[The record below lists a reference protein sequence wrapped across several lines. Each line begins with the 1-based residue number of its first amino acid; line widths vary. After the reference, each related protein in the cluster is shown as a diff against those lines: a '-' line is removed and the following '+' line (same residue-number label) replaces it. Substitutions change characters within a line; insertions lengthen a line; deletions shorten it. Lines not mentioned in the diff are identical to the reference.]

1 MPSLENTGANGSL
14 NGVTRPKPS
23 LLWPLRL
30 IAALSLLGPLVVF
43 TYATWANRQAI
54 DAQAN
59 ERIERSLDVLQEHA
73 LKAFQTVERSIAEIN
88 EVIRGLT
95 DDQVRARES
104 DFFLRLKRTQQTL
117 PQIEAI
123 WVLDKNGRPLV
134 SSNMLPVPNFSAGER
149 NYFVEQS
156 KADVGT
162 YIGEVIR
169 GRVRSFRFFTVS
181 GRRTEEAGTFKG
193 VIAVTVLPEHF
204 SEFYRKLSRGN
215 DFFALVRQDGWIL
228 ARLPEIQLDGVAPQV
243 TIRRAVIDNPTG
255 GVFTAVSPIDQME
268 RRIGYRK
275 VPGFPV
281 YVQTGIETA
290 AMHAELR
297 NEMITQV
304 AIGGPAALAMFLLT
318 LYTLRRTER
327 FHEEVARREVAE
339 HALKQSQRLEAIGQL
354 TGGVAHDF
362 NNLLMVVG
370 GNAERV
376 KRSIALDDR
385 LKRSLE
391 AIEIAVQRGTSL
403 TRQLLSFSRRATH
416 EAKTIDL
423 KERMPGLREML
434 QSGLRGD
441 IAVETDI
448 SRAIWPTKVDVSEF
462 ELALLNLAVNA
473 RDAMPNG
480 GRLTISARNV
490 KFLPPNP
497 LNLDGEFVAVAV
509 EDTGMGIPP
518 DALGHVFE
526 PFFTTKEV
534 GKGTGLGLSQV
545 YGFAKQA
552 GGTASVSSEIGKGT
566 KVTLYL
572 PRTTETAE
580 IEPVSNEIAARHPAP
595 DRGKVLLVEDNGEVA
610 EVTRDLLQELG
621 YKVETASDVE
631 AGRAR
636 LRDGADIDVVLTD
649 IVMPGGANGVDLA
662 RWIRQERGVSM
673 PVILATGYSDK
684 AQTAAD
690 EGFPIL
696 RKPYDR
702 AQLRDALAQALRN
715 SRKSGED

>member
-1 MPSLENTGANGSL
+1 M
-14 NGVTRPKPS
+14 
-23 LLWPLRL
+23 
-30 IAALSLLGPLVVF
+30 VF
-43 TYATWANRQAI
+43 LYATWSNRQAI
-54 DAQAN
+54 DAQSN
-59 ERIERSLDVLQEHA
+59 ERIERALDVLQEHA
-73 LKAFQTVERSIAEIN
+73 LKAFQTVERSVAEVN
-88 EVIRGLT
+88 EVLRGLN
-95 DDQVRARES
+95 DEQIRARES
-104 DFFLRLKRTQQTL
+104 DLFLRLKRTQQTL

-123 WVLDKNGRPLV
+123 WVIDKEGRPLV
-134 SSNMLPVPNFSAGER
+134 SSNMLPVPNFTVAER
-149 NYFVEQS
+149 NYFIEQR
-156 KADVGT
+156 KADAGT

-181 GRRTEEAGTFKG
+181 GRRTGEMGAFNG
-193 VIAVTVLPEHF
+193 VISVTVLPEHF

-215 DFFALVRQDGWIL
+215 DFFALVREDGWIL

-243 TIRRAVIDNPTG
+243 TIRRAVLENPNG
-255 GVFTAVSPIDQME
+255 GVFTASSPIDKLE

-275 VPGFPV
+275 VPGFPI

-290 AMHAELR
+290 AISAELR
-297 NEMITQV
+297 NIMLAQFGIGAPV
-304 AIGGPAALAMFLLT
+304 ALTMFILA
-318 LYTLRRTER
+318 LYTLRRTQR
-327 FHEEVARREVAE
+327 FHEEVARREIAE

-376 KRSIALDDR
+376 KRSISLDDK

-423 KERMPGLREML
+423 KERMPGIREML

-441 IAVETDI
+441 IAVQNNI
-448 SRAIWPTKVDVSEF
+448 SESIWLTKVDVSEF

-473 RDAMPNG
+473 RDAMPGG
-480 GRLTISARNV
+480 GRLTITGRNV
-490 KFLPPNP
+490 RFLPPNP
-497 LNLDGEFVAVAV
+497 LALEGDFIEVGV
-509 EDTGMGIPP
+509 EDTGAGIP
-518 DALGHVFE
+518 ANVLAHVFE

-552 GGTASVSSEIGKGT
+552 GGAASVTSEVGKGT
-566 KVTLYL
+566 RVTIYL
-572 PRTTETAE
+572 PRSHEAAE
-580 IEPVSNEIAARHPAP
+580 NEAAQIGTAARHPVP
-595 DRGKVLLVEDNGEVA
+595 DRGNVLLVEDNGEVA

-621 YKVETASDVE
+621 YKVEAVSDVE
-631 AGRAR
+631 AAR
-636 LRDGADIDVVLTD
+636 VRLGESANIDVILSD
-649 IVMPGGANGVDLA
+649 IVMPGGANGLDLA
-662 RWIRQERGVSM
+662 RWVRQVRGASM

-684 AQTAAD
+684 AQAAAD

-696 RKPYDR
+696 RKPYDVS
-702 AQLRDALAQALRN
+702 QLRDALAEALRN
-715 SRKSGED
+715 ARKRETA

>member
-1 MPSLENTGANGSL
+1 MENPVATGTLGS
-14 NGVTRPKPS
+14 VTRPKPS
-23 LLWPLRL
+23 VLWPLRL
-30 IAALSLLGPLVVF
+30 IAALSLLGPLMVF
-43 TYATWANRQAI
+43 VYATWSNRQAI

-59 ERIERSLDVLQEHA
+59 ERIERALDVLQEHA
-73 LKAFQTVERSIAEIN
+73 LKAFQTVERSVAEVN
-88 EVIRGLT
+88 EVLRGLN
-95 DDQVRARES
+95 DEQIRARES
-104 DFFLRLKRTQQTL
+104 DLFLRLKRTQQTL

-123 WVLDKNGRPLV
+123 WVIDKEGRPLV
-134 SSNMLPVPNFSAGER
+134 SSNMLPVPNFTVAER
-149 NYFVEQS
+149 NYFIEQR
-156 KADVGT
+156 KADAGT

-181 GRRTEEAGTFKG
+181 GRRTGEMGAFNG
-193 VIAVTVLPEHF
+193 VISVTVLPEHF
-204 SEFYRKLSRGN
+204 SEFYRKLARGN
-215 DFFALVRQDGWIL
+215 DFFALVREDGWIL

-243 TIRRAVIDNPTG
+243 TIRRAVLENPNG
-255 GVFTAVSPIDQME
+255 GVFTASSPIDKLE

-275 VPGFPV
+275 VPGFPI

-290 AMHAELR
+290 AISAELR
-297 NEMITQV
+297 NVMLAQFVIGAPV
-304 AIGGPAALAMFLLT
+304 ALTMFILA
-318 LYTLRRTER
+318 LYTLRRTQR
-327 FHEEVARREVAE
+327 FHEEVARREIAE

-376 KRSIALDDR
+376 KRSISLDDK

-423 KERMPGLREML
+423 KERMPGIREML

-441 IAVETDI
+441 IAVQNNI
-448 SRAIWPTKVDVSEF
+448 SESIWLTKVDVSEF

-473 RDAMPNG
+473 RDAMPGG
-480 GRLTISARNV
+480 GRLTITGRNV
-490 KFLPPNP
+490 RFLPPNP
-497 LNLDGEFVAVAV
+497 LALEGDFIEVGV
-509 EDTGMGIPP
+509 EDTGAGIP
-518 DALGHVFE
+518 ANVLAHVFE

-552 GGTASVSSEIGKGT
+552 GGAASVTSEVGKGT
-566 KVTLYL
+566 RVTIYL
-572 PRTTETAE
+572 PRSHEAAE
-580 IEPVSNEIAARHPAP
+580 NEAVQNGTAARHPVP
-595 DRGKVLLVEDNGEVA
+595 DRGNVLLVEDNGEVA

-621 YKVETASDVE
+621 YKVEAVSDVE
-631 AGRAR
+631 AAR
-636 LRDGADIDVVLTD
+636 VRLGESANIDVILSD
-649 IVMPGGANGVDLA
+649 IVMPGGANGLDLA
-662 RWIRQERGVSM
+662 RWVRQVRGASM

-684 AQTAAD
+684 AQAAAD

-696 RKPYDR
+696 RKPYDVS
-702 AQLRDALAQALRN
+702 QLRDALAEALRN
-715 SRKSGED
+715 ARKRETA